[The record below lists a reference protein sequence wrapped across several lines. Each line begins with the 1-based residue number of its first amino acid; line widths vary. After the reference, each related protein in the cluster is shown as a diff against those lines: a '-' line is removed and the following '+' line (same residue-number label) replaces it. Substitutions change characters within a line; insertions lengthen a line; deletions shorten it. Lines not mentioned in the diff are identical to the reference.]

1 MVAWDGATLLTTP
14 RLVLR
19 TFRRDD
25 LPAYAALNADPDVYR
40 WLGGEPLSREHS
52 DEIAEWANECV
63 EVQGYGLVAVE
74 RASDGVFLGMC
85 GLHHQESF
93 PDDVEIA
100 WRFAF
105 EHWGHGYATE
115 AARAWLAFGFDVVGL
130 PAVISTTDHD
140 NERSQGVMRRIGMTF
155 DRRTTMVD
163 DGQEFDAV
171 VYVIT
176 RDEYRAAEGATP
188 PSPM

>member
-1 MVAWDGATLLTTP
+1 VAWDGTTLLTTP

-25 LPAYAALNADPDVYR
+25 LPAYAALNADPEVAR
-40 WLGGEPLSREHS
+40 WLGGALTREHS
-52 DEIAEWANECV
+52 DDIAEWANHCV

-74 RASDGVFLGMC
+74 RAADGEFLGMT

-105 EHWGHGYATE
+105 QHWGHGYATE
-115 AARAWLAFGFDVVGL
+115 AARAWMAHGFDVVGL
-130 PAVISTTDHD
+130 PSIISTTDHD
-140 NERSQGVMRRIGMTF
+140 NLRSRAVMERLGMRF

-171 VYVIT
+171 VYVMDA
-176 RDEYRAAEGATP
+176 DEWRRT
-188 PSPM
+188 SS